1 MSLPEGGT
9 PSKLVLS
16 FCGAG
21 GLREAPQTSKKFQL
35 TMSQVPLPIDTVLP
49 SLLEALSTHAC
60 VVLRAPPGAGKTTR
74 VPPAMEQMSGLFD
87 GRLWMLEPR
96 RMAARS
102 AARRISDE
110 SGTALGTY
118 AGYRVRM
125 DRQVTSSTRIVV
137 ATEGVML
144 RQLQSNPLLDG
155 IGAVVFDEFH
165 ERHLD
170 ADLAL
175 AMVNRVRTTL
185 REDLKIVVMSATLDP
200 KPLAKFLGDCPVI
213 DSPGRLYPVE
223 LKYSPGSQQARMEE
237 RVVQAVERTLPRTSG
252 DILVFLPGVGEIF
265 SAQRALEPLA
275 RRESLDVM
283 PLFGDLDPA
292 AQDQVLR
299 SSIQRK
305 VVLSTN
311 VAETSVTIEGITAVI
326 DTGQARVM
334 QFDPQVGLDRLELK
348 PISKAS
354 AEQRAGRAGRME
366 PGVCIR
372 LWSESSQRHRPEQE
386 QSEIQRVDLASSILQ
401 LFCWGEK
408 ELDQFPWFENP
419 RQDSIEHGLQLLER
433 LGAVDAG
440 QVTEIGRQ
448 MSELPVHPR
457 LARLLLEGHRY
468 GVASRVAVVAALL
481 SERDPFRQAQR
492 SFRQQRPVRGSKR
505 FAPPTRAQHRSDS
518 DVVDRL
524 TALEEFRETGT
535 TTSVVGTLHAG
546 SARHLQKIADELL
559 RSLDRVTHAS
569 EEDLDDSDDRVMRC
583 LLNAFPDRLARRRD
597 QGSTR
602 GLMVGGKG
610 VKLGPQSAV
619 QEAMF
624 FLCIDVDGAKSD
636 AVVRLASAVDE
647 SWLDP
652 DRVRDQVELFFH
664 PTRKEVQARR
674 RLCWEDLPLSEV
686 PVATPNSEE
695 SIDLLYQNALK
706 SWRHIFPQKD
716 VELNSLLTRVACLNQ
731 WLPELQL
738 PKLSDEGLH
747 AILRD
752 LCGQCRSFEQLKN
765 ADWIGAIRGRL
776 TYEQTQIIDREAP
789 ETWKSP
795 QGRRFKI
802 QYELGAPPV
811 LAARIQDLF
820 GLHET
825 PRVARNTVPMLI
837 HMLAPNMRPQQITD
851 DLESFWK
858 NTYSVI
864 RKELRGRYPK
874 HAWPEDPT
882 KM

>member
-1 MSLPEGGT
+1 
-9 PSKLVLS
+9 
-16 FCGAG
+16 
-21 GLREAPQTSKKFQL
+21 
-35 TMSQVPLPIDTVLP
+35 MSQVPLPIDTVLP
-49 SLLEALSTHAC
+49 SLLEALSSHAC

-74 VPPAMEQMSGLFD
+74 VPPAMEQMSGLFE

-110 SGTALGTY
+110 AGTPLGTY
-118 AGYRVRM
+118 AGYQVRL
-125 DRQVTSSTRIVV
+125 DRQVTSATRIVV

-200 KPLAKFLGDCPVI
+200 EPLATFLGDCPVI

-223 LKYSPGSQQARMEE
+223 LKYSSGSQQTRMEE

-265 SAQRALEPLA
+265 SAQRALESLA

-283 PLFGDLDPA
+283 PLYGDLDPES
-292 AQDQVLR
+292 QDQILR
-299 SSIQRK
+299 PSSRRK

-326 DTGQARVM
+326 DSGQARVM
-334 QFDPQVGLDRLELK
+334 QFDPQVGLDRLELT

-354 AEQRAGRAGRME
+354 AEQRAGRAGRLE

-372 LWSESSQRHRPEQE
+372 LWPESSQRHRPEQE
-386 QSEIQRVDLASSILQ
+386 RSEIQRVDLASSVLQ

-408 ELDQFPWFENP
+408 DLDQFPWFESP
-419 RQDSIEHGLQLLER
+419 KQDLIEHALQLLER
-433 LGAVDAG
+433 LGAVHSG
-440 QVTEIGRQ
+440 QVTEIGHQ
-448 MSELPVHPR
+448 MSALPVHPR
-457 LARLLLEGHRY
+457 LARLLLEGQHY
-468 GVASRVAVVAALL
+468 GVASRVAVIAALL

-492 SFRQQRPVRGSKR
+492 SFRQPRTARGAKR

-518 DVVDRL
+518 DVLDRL
-524 TALEEFRETGT
+524 IALEQFRENGT
-535 TTSVVGTLHAG
+535 TTHAVGMLHAG
-546 SARHLQKIADELL
+546 TARHLLKIANELL
-559 RSLDRVTHAS
+559 RSLDRVTNAPS
-569 EEDLDDSDDRVMRC
+569 EDLYDSDDRVLRC
-583 LLNAFPDRLARRRD
+583 LLNSFPDRLARRREP
-597 QGSTR
+597 GSPR

-610 VKLGPQSAV
+610 IKMAPQSAV
-619 QEAMF
+619 HEAML
-624 FLCIDVDGAKSD
+624 FLCIEVDGAKSD

-674 RLCWEDLPLSEV
+674 RLCWEDLPLSEMPV
-686 PVATPNSEE
+686 PTPSSEA
-695 SIDLLYQNALK
+695 SVDILYQNALK
-706 SWRHIFPQKD
+706 SWSQIFPQKD
-716 VELNSLLTRVACLNQ
+716 VELTALLTRIACLNQ
-731 WLPELQL
+731 WLPDLKL
-738 PKLSDEGLH
+738 PQFVDERLH
-747 AILRD
+747 EVLRD
-752 LCGQCRSFEQLKN
+752 LCGTCRSFEQLKK
-765 ADWIGAIRGRL
+765 ADWISAIRGRL
-776 TYEQTQIIDREAP
+776 TYEQTQMIDREAP

-820 GLHET
+820 GLRET

-858 NTYSVI
+858 HTYSVI

-882 KM
+882 KAS